1 MSQRNLLLLITG
13 LVLSYVCYVR
23 AEQNPYARYVAIG
36 YSVIDRHSL
45 SEIPDQALFNGAMQ
59 GMVQVL
65 KENGDEYSG
74 FVNQRHRQ
82 EFREDLLQEF
92 GGVGI
97 RFSMLG
103 DPPIPTVISPPLEG
117 SPAFDVNIQT
127 ADRIAAIEDKAT
139 TDMTIQDI
147 YRSLRGPVGSTVS
160 LRIERDDTPESIEC
174 SMVRQV
180 ITDESILGDIRDT
193 QGNWIF
199 RLEQSPEIAFIRI
212 EKFADKTLSE
222 LLSVLASLS
231 SVSDDHQPIEALILD
246 VRDNAGGALEAAV
259 GISDLFLRAG
269 LPIVT
274 TRGREGVI
282 HNRFVSTGGSGY
294 TEIPLVLLINQ
305 DSASASE
312 ILAACLQDHGRA
324 VVVGQRSYGKGTVQ
338 QVIPVESGRSIL
350 KLTWATFWRPN
361 GKTIHR
367 MKGDMENE
375 TWGVKPNP
383 GLEVV
388 LNEEEAKQWRK
399 YRSRRDVLGNPLG
412 EKIAGLLDKQNGK
425 LPEGYQDR
433 ALQKAIEVLRRYF

>member
-1 MSQRNLLLLITG
+1 MSQRNLLLLVTA

-36 YSVIDRHSL
+36 YSVIDRFSL
-45 SEIPDQALFNGAMQ
+45 AEIPDQKLFNGAMQ

-65 KENGDEYSG
+65 RDNGDENSG

-82 EFREDLLQEF
+82 EFREDMLQEF

-103 DPPIPTVISPPLEG
+103 DPPIPTVISPPLAG
-117 SPAFDVNIQT
+117 SPAFDANIQT
-127 ADRIAAIEDKAT
+127 ADRIKAIDNKPT
-139 TDMTIQDI
+139 TEMTIQGI
-147 YRSLRGPVGSTVS
+147 YRLMRGPVRSAVS
-160 LRIERDDTPESIEC
+160 LRIERDGIPEPIEC
-174 SMVRQV
+174 SMIRQV
-180 ITDESILGDIRDT
+180 ITEESILGDIRDA

-222 LLSVLASLS
+222 LISVLASLS
-231 SVSDDHQPIEALILD
+231 SQSEDHQPIKALILD

-274 TRGREGVI
+274 TRGRDDVI

-294 TEIPLVLLINQ
+294 TQIPLVVLINQ

-324 VVVGQRSYGKGTVQ
+324 IVVGQRSYGKGTVQ

-367 MKGDMENE
+367 MKGDTPED

-388 LNEEEAKQWRK
+388 LDEEELQQWRK
-399 YRSRRDVLGNPLG
+399 FRNRRDVLGSPLG
-412 EKIAGLLDKQNGK
+412 EELATLLDQQNGA
-425 LPEGYQDR
+425 LPEGFQDR
-433 ALQKAIEVLRRYF
+433 SLQKAIEVLSRYF